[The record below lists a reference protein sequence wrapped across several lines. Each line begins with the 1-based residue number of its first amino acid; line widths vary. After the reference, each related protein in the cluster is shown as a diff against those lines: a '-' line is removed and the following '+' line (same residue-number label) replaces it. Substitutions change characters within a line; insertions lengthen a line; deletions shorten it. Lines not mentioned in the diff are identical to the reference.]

1 MKKYLIAFGAVV
13 VVALMYCRWEETFN
27 RCSRGYCYLCR
38 PARRYFVE
46 YSRRFLWTRYQ
57 CRRL

>member
-13 VVALMYCRWEETFN
+13 VVALMLVSIADGQKPLTDVQEVT
-27 RCSRGYCYLCR
+27 CYLCR

-46 YSRRFLWTRYQ
+46 YSRRFLWTRY
-57 CRRL
+57 